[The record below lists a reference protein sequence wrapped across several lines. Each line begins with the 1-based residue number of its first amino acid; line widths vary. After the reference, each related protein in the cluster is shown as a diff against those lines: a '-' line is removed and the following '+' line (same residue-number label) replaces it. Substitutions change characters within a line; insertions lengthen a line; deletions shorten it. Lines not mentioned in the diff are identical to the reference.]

1 MELAHN
7 VARARAL
14 FGASERPLAFV
25 PTMGALHDGHL
36 ELVRRAR
43 GRAATVAVSIFVNPL
58 QFGPDEDFAAYPRD
72 AESDRAK
79 LEAAGADILFLP
91 EARELY
97 PRGFSTLV
105 EVGSLGTAF
114 EGAYRPHHF
123 RGVTTI
129 VAKLLNIVAPD
140 VLVLGEKDAQQA
152 AILQKMIADLN
163 IPVDVEMVATVREDD
178 GLALSS
184 RNRYLDETQRARAP
198 SLYRALTAAREALEG
213 KRSKEQAIARG
224 RAALAAGATLDY
236 LDLVDP
242 VTFATLERSDGPAL
256 LVAAARFGTTRLI
269 DNVRV
274 NA

>member
-1 MELAHN
+1 MEIAHN
-7 VARARAL
+7 IARARAL
-14 FGASERPLAFV
+14 FGTAGRPLAFV

-43 GRAATVAVSIFVNPL
+43 KRAATVAASIFVNPL
-58 QFGPDEDFAAYPRD
+58 QFGPNEDFAAYPRD
-72 AESDRAK
+72 EEGDRAK

-97 PRGFSTLV
+97 PQGFSTFV
-105 EVGSLGTAF
+105 EVGPLGDAF
-114 EGAYRPHHF
+114 EGACRPHHF

-163 IPVDVEMVATVREDD
+163 VAVTVEMVATVREPD

-184 RNRYLDETQRARAP
+184 RNRYLDETQRARAA

-224 RAALAAGATLDY
+224 RAALAAGASLDY

-242 VTFATLERSDGPAL
+242 ATFATLERPEGPAL
-256 LVAAARFGTTRLI
+256 LVAAARFGATRLI